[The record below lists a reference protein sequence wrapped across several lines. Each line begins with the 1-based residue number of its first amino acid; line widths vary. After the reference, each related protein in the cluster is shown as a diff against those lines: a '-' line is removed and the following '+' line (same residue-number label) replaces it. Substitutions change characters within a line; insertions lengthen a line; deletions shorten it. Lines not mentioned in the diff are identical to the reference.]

1 MCGYQQRFEGSFLNS
16 SRQIASRALSNAPWI
31 QIVSLIDPQSV
42 LAYGLD
48 PGEPAVLAL
57 AEEHDARL
65 VIIDEKDARKEA
77 QRIGLQV
84 KGTIGVL
91 LEAKQKG
98 LIDEIRPLLERLWA
112 NGMHL
117 GQSVIDDA
125 LQRAG
130 ETS

>member
-31 QIVSLIDPQSV
+31 QIVSLTDPQSV

-48 PGEPAVLAL
+48 PGESAVLAL

-98 LIDEIRPLLERLWA
+98 LIDEIRPLLERLRA

-125 LQRAG
+125 LQRVG